1 MGDFAVGQP
10 VTRVEDE
17 RFLTGRGSFL
27 GDFNLAGQAHMVVL
41 RSPHAHAVIRG
52 VDVATARAAPG
63 VLGVYSATDLD
74 DDLGTTAVT
83 IKRQRADGT
92 PMFWRAHPGL
102 ARGRVRHVGDPVA
115 IAIAETAAQARD
127 AAELIEVDY
136 EPLDSVTEL
145 RAALEG
151 TGARVWDECPDN
163 LSHVHEMGDRAA
175 TDAAFARAAHVV
187 RRSYAVSR
195 VHAQFIETR
204 GALGAYDPLTERF
217 TLYCDTQT
225 PHRAREIL
233 AKNVFRIPESRLRV
247 TGFDIGGS
255 FGSKGPQ
262 ALEHR
267 LVLWAARRL
276 GRPVKW
282 QSDRSEALL
291 ADEHGRD
298 NLHEA
303 ELALDGEGR
312 FMALRNHWIAN
323 VGAYISSDRNF
334 QASFLNTAGITGVYA
349 FASAHVRLSCV
360 MTNSG
365 SLAPY
370 RGAGRPEAT
379 YVLERLIDDAAREL
393 GIDRVELRRK
403 NLISAA
409 ALPLK
414 TPLGFNFD
422 CGDFETCMNKALDL
436 GDWKGFAARREAS
449 REKGMLR
456 GIAVVNPIERAGAP
470 SLEFA
475 ELRFDPD
482 GAATLFMGTKN
493 HGQGHET
500 AFRQVLAS
508 RLGLAPE
515 DVSFV
520 DGDTDRVLHG
530 TGTFGSRSS
539 GLGGSAIS
547 LAADKIIVKGK
558 RIAAHLLEA
567 ADADLV
573 FEAGRFSV
581 AGTDRAVSLRQV
593 AQAAWK
599 VGKLPKD
606 IEPGLFESATFEAPD
621 STFPYGTHVCEVEVD
636 PDTGEV
642 RLDRYTVVD
651 DVGNM
656 INPLLVKGQVHG
668 GIGQGAGQA
677 LMERIV
683 YDADSGQLLTGSFM
697 DYAMPRAGDLCA
709 FKVDDIVVPTRRN
722 PLGVKGAGEAGAVG
736 ALPAVINAV
745 MDALAPLGA
754 SKLDMPATAER
765 VWRAINQAG
774 K

>member
-1 MGDFAVGQP
+1 
-10 VTRVEDE
+10 
-17 RFLTGRGSFL
+17 
-27 GDFNLAGQAHMVVL
+27 
-41 RSPHAHAVIRG
+41 
-52 VDVATARAAPG
+52 
-63 VLGVYSATDLD
+63 
-74 DDLGTTAVT
+74 
-83 IKRQRADGT
+83 
-92 PMFWRAHPGL
+92 
-102 ARGRVRHVGDPVA
+102 
-115 IAIAETAAQARD
+115 
-127 AAELIEVDY
+127 
-136 EPLDSVTEL
+136 
-145 RAALEG
+145 
-151 TGARVWDECPDN
+151 
-163 LSHVHEMGDRAA
+163 
-175 TDAAFARAAHVV
+175 
-187 RRSYAVSR
+187 
-195 VHAQFIETR
+195 
-204 GALGAYDPLTERF
+204 
-217 TLYCDTQT
+217 
-225 PHRAREIL
+225 
-233 AKNVFRIPESRLRV
+233 
-247 TGFDIGGS
+247 
-255 FGSKGPQ
+255 
-262 ALEHR
+262 
-267 LVLWAARRL
+267 
-276 GRPVKW
+276 W

-360 MTNSG
+360 MTHSG

-697 DYAMPRAGDLCA
+697 DYAMPRASDLCA